1 MLKTDRSN
9 QRLRSYSLLLYIHI
23 VGWAGGFL
31 PFVLIVAVLVVQNLA
46 TAAATAAALAKQ
58 MCIQHWSHWLHTII
72 MQFSIPTTFAFCV

>member
-9 QRLRSYSLLLYIHI
+9 QRLRSYSLLLCIHI

-31 PFVLIVAVLVVQNLA
+31 PFVLIVAVLVVQNIA
-46 TAAATAAALAKQ
+46 TAAAAALEK